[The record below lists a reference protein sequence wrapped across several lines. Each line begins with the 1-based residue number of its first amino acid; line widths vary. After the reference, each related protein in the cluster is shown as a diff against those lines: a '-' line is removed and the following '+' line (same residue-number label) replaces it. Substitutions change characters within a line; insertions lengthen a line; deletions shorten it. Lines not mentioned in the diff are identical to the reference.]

1 MFNYLKG
8 NKQSDIFNYE
18 IFLLLKND
26 NRDIKVL
33 KNKLNKKVME
43 I

>member
-26 NRDIKVL
+26 NRGIKEL

>member
-33 KNKLNKKVME
+33 KNK
-43 I
+43 